1 MTYELLTQNG
11 STIYYPSV
19 EEGIQWETARKGTP
33 GKLTF
38 TVLAD
43 PKLTIQEGNPVRF
56 KVDGEPVFY
65 GFVFT
70 KSQSKDGRISITAYD
85 QLRYLKNKDTI
96 VYEGKTASALLSM
109 LAGDFNL
116 QTGEIEDTGY
126 VIESGVEEN
135 QTLFDMVQ
143 NALDQTLQ
151 ATGKLYVLYDDFG
164 KLTLKNI
171 ESMKVGI
178 LIDDTA
184 AEDYDYSSSIDTDT
198 YNKIKLTYDNEET
211 GTREV
216 FIAQN
221 GQHQNDWGILQYFES
236 LQSRTGAESKA
247 DALLSLYDHKSRKLS
262 ISGAFGSP
270 KVRAGCSVPVMLDLG
285 DMELKNYMVVE
296 QCTHQFDKDSH
307 TMDLTLI
314 GGEFTA

>member
-1 MTYELLTQNG
+1 MEYELLTQNG
-11 STIYYPSV
+11 STIYYPAV

-38 TVLAD
+38 QVMAD
-43 PKLTIQEGNPVRF
+43 PKLDIQEGNPVRF

-70 KSQSKDGRISITAYD
+70 KSMNSDGMISITAYD

-109 LAGDFNL
+109 LAGDFRL
-116 QTGEIEDTGY
+116 QTGSIEDTGF

-135 QTLFDMVQ
+135 QTLFDIIQ

-164 KLTLKNI
+164 KLCLKNI
-171 ESMKVGI
+171 QSMKLGI
-178 LIDDTA
+178 LIDDTT
-184 AEDYDYSSSIDTDT
+184 AEDFDYSSSIDSQT
-198 YNKIKLTYDNEET
+198 YNKIKLTYDNQET

-221 GQHQNDWGILQYFES
+221 GEHQNQWGVLQYFES
-236 LQSRTGAESKA
+236 LQNKTGAADKA
-247 DALLSLYDHKSRKLS
+247 NSLLSLYDRKTRKLS
-262 ISGAFGSP
+262 VKGAFGSP

-285 DMELKNYMVVE
+285 DVQLKNYMVVE
-296 QCTHQFDKDSH
+296 QCTHKFEKDFHS
-307 TMDLTLI
+307 MDLTLI
-314 GGEFTA
+314 GGDFVA